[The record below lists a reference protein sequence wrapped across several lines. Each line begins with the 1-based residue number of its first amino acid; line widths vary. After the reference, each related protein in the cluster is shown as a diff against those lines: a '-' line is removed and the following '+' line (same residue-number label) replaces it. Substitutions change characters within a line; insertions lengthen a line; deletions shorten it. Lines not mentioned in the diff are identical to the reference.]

1 MKKQWL
7 TKDLIN
13 LEYFLQTDENDD
25 SSHQRDR
32 NIYLE
37 YIKPILEKGKSVSPD
52 SRRTIIK
59 RWLDERKRKE
69 YELFGPDTILPGD
82 AFEEVRKLVM
92 YVLFIMS
99 FIAGSGLALSLLT
112 YKGTEAINISG
123 YLGAIVFAQIFLIL
137 VLIGLFFLRGR
148 RQPFKNSSII
158 YSLLSAFLVKLVLRF
173 KEKAMKRLSADRRN
187 HLLAAIGL
195 AKGKKVIYGSIFFWP
210 IFIPAQVFGTGFNL
224 GVLSATILRV
234 LSSDL
239 AFGWQSTIQ
248 FSSRAVYNI
257 VKVIS
262 LPWSWVTPP
271 RIAHP
276 TLEQIEGSRMIL
288 KEGIYHLVTN
298 DLVAWWP
305 FLCLAVLSY
314 GLLPRIILL
323 NVAFIA
329 KNRALKKLDFSHAS
343 CDKLM
348 YRLQAPVL
356 NTEGHPNEKE
366 FQDINIESTA
376 TSVARSPVKGDTISK
391 NSLIALVPSDIFEE
405 CLEEE
410 LGTLIHNTLGFRF
423 WKKKKIDVDIER
435 DKEVLDTLAGS
446 KWEDG
451 QASVLILL
459 EAWQPPIRETLFFV
473 QEIRR
478 ILGVKS
484 KIIIALIGKPTS
496 NTIFTRVNENDWGVW
511 DQHIKKFADPYIRLE
526 RLETDGR

>member
-1 MKKQWL
+1 
-7 TKDLIN
+7 
-13 LEYFLQTDENDD
+13 
-25 SSHQRDR
+25 
-32 NIYLE
+32 
-37 YIKPILEKGKSVSPD
+37 
-52 SRRTIIK
+52 
-59 RWLDERKRKE
+59 
-69 YELFGPDTILPGD
+69 
-82 AFEEVRKLVM
+82 
-92 YVLFIMS
+92 
-99 FIAGSGLALSLLT
+99 
-112 YKGTEAINISG
+112 
-123 YLGAIVFAQIFLIL
+123 
-137 VLIGLFFLRGR
+137 
-148 RQPFKNSSII
+148 
-158 YSLLSAFLVKLVLRF
+158 
-173 KEKAMKRLSADRRN
+173 
-187 HLLAAIGL
+187 
-195 AKGKKVIYGSIFFWP
+195 
-210 IFIPAQVFGTGFNL
+210 
-224 GVLSATILRV
+224 
-234 LSSDL
+234 
-239 AFGWQSTIQ
+239 
-248 FSSRAVYNI
+248 
-257 VKVIS
+257 
-262 LPWSWVTPP
+262 
-271 RIAHP
+271 
-276 TLEQIEGSRMIL
+276 
-288 KEGIYHLVTN
+288 
-298 DLVAWWP
+298 
-305 FLCLAVLSY
+305 
-314 GLLPRIILL
+314 
-323 NVAFIA
+323 VAFIA